1 MLAAAKGHK
10 AIVDM
15 LVAADAAIDTRGD
28 GSSALRIASE
38 RRHIATVQLLLA
50 AGAAV
55 D

>member
-1 MLAAAKGHK
+1 LLAAG
-10 AIVDM
+10 
-15 LVAADAAIDTRGD
+15 ADVNDARRD
-28 GSSALRIASE
+28 GSTALRIASE